1 MGATSK
7 RFHACD
13 DLLKRTLKWNPCSAG
28 LPFAPPKEF
37 SSAFECSVVLRGVP
51 THETRMDKPTLHWD
65 RIPCTGPQT
74 KTGREK
80 ADVLANGDI
89 GMLSRRIRSS

>member
-1 MGATSK
+1 
-7 RFHACD
+7 
-13 DLLKRTLKWNPCSAG
+13 
-28 LPFAPPKEF
+28 
-37 SSAFECSVVLRGVP
+37 
-51 THETRMDKPTLHWD
+51 MDKPTLHWD